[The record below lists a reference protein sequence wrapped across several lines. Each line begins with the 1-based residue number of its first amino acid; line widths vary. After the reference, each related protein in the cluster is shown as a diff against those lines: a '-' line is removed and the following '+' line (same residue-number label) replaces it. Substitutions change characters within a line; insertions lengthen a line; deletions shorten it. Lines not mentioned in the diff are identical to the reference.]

1 MSIASDLGTRAA
13 RVPQAASGTELP
25 DIAGIDLAP
34 LLQPVPGPDPTGLP
48 LRYAGDYDRIQEA
61 RQEDDASL
69 PQGIWQRQLKR
80 ADWDQV
86 AALCADALIN
96 RSKDLQIA
104 AWLVEAAV
112 QRQGFAA
119 LAPGF
124 ALLDGLADG
133 FWPDLY
139 PAIEEGD
146 LEARL
151 SPLAWLNERLPV
163 LLHQLPVTRTTGV
176 TVAAHSWADYGNA
189 ERHEVIR
196 QRDPKAAAKA
206 EAGGRVT
213 LQAFLDSVAHT
224 PNAFFLPLYGA
235 LAAAAAALAQLTER
249 LDGLCGR
256 QAPNLAGIRNAV
268 DELEAW
274 VGTILMERNALPAL
288 EAPSSP
294 LDEADAAEAAHAVEV
309 DEVVMP
315 LLDGPIRN
323 REDAYRRLGEVAEYL
338 FRTEPHSPTPYLVQR
353 AVAWGQMPLHELL
366 PELARR
372 GDLGQLFEL
381 LGIPDGR

>member
-1 MSIASDLGTRAA
+1 MSIASDIGLRGA
-13 RVPQAASGTELP
+13 RMPQMASSSSGP
-25 DIAGIDLAP
+25 DIAGVDLAA
-34 LLQPVPGPDPTGLP
+34 LLQPIPGPDPTGMP

-86 AALCADALIN
+86 ASFCADALIN

-112 QRQGFAA
+112 QRHGFAA
-119 LAPGF
+119 LASGF
-124 ALLDGLADG
+124 ALLDGLAAN
-133 FWPDLY
+133 FWSDLY

-151 SPLAWLNERLPV
+151 SPLAWLNDRLPV
-163 LLHQLPVTRTTGV
+163 LLHRLPVTRTTGMN
-176 TVAAHSWADYGNA
+176 VAAHSWADYGNA
-189 ERHEVIR
+189 ERHEIVR

-213 LQAFLDSVAHT
+213 LQTFLDSVAHT
-224 PNAFFLPLYGA
+224 PNGFYLPLHA
-235 LAAAAAALAQLTER
+235 VLASAAAALAGLMAR
-249 LDGLCGR
+249 LDELCGR
-256 QAPNLAGIRNAV
+256 QAPNLGGIRNAIE
-268 DELEAW
+268 ELEAW
-274 VGTILMERNALPAL
+274 VRTILMERNALTVQ
-288 EAPSSP
+288 EP
-294 LDEADAAEAAHAVEV
+294 LPTDEAEAAEASPALEV
-309 DEVVMP
+309 DEVVSP
-315 LLDGPIRN
+315 VADGPIRN
-323 REDAYRRLGEVAEYL
+323 RDDAYRRLGEVAEYL

-353 AVAWGQMPLHELL
+353 AVAWGRMPLHELL

-372 GDLGQLFEL
+372 GDLAQLFEL
-381 LGIPDGR
+381 LGIPDRR

>member
-1 MSIASDLGTRAA
+1 MSVAPEFGARADRLPRTA
-13 RVPQAASGTELP
+13 PGAPVAA
-25 DIAGIDLAP
+25 IAGIDLAS
-34 LLQPVPGPDPTGLP
+34 LLQPIPGGDPTGMP

-80 ADWDQV
+80 ADWDHV
-86 AALCADALIN
+86 ASLCADALQN

-124 ALLDGLADG
+124 ALIDGLAEA

-146 LEARL
+146 LDARL

-176 TVAAHSWADYGNA
+176 TVASHSWADYGNA

-206 EAGGRVT
+206 EAAGRVT
-213 LQAFLDSVAHT
+213 LQAFLDSAAHS
-224 PNAFFLPLYGA
+224 PNAFYLPLYGA
-235 LAAAAAALAQLTER
+235 LIDASAALAALADR
-249 LDGLCGR
+249 LDELCGR
-256 QAPNLAGIRNAV
+256 QAPNLAGIRDAIG
-268 DELEAW
+268 ELEAW

-288 EAPSSP
+288 EAPAP
-294 LDEADAAEAAHAVEV
+294 PVDEAEAAEAGPAIEA
-309 DEVVMP
+309 DEVVGP
-315 LLDGPIRN
+315 VADGPIRN
-323 REDAYRRLGEVAEYL
+323 RDDAYRRLGEVAEYL

-353 AVAWGQMPLHELL
+353 AVAWGRMPLHELL

-381 LGIPDGR
+381 LGIAERR